1 MMQDD
6 TLSLLGLAGLEAR
19 QWGFSEEDRQR
30 QELRE
35 LREEVEQLKG
45 GKKKEED
52 SGNPCCCFVLLCVAA
67 YWFFRNDKAKKDDG
81 EEWKE

>member
-35 LREEVEQLKG
+35 LREEVEELKG
-45 GKKKEED
+45 EKGGRFRE
-52 SGNPCCCFVLLCVAA
+52 SLLLLRAVMRCCLLVL
-67 YWFFRNDKAKKDDG
+67 
-81 EEWKE
+81 